1 MWFGI
6 ERTSLLQHLTPMGS
20 RCCNHFFYFL
30 RNTWHHY
37 LKPPGQP
44 QSQFLPSLCSPS
56 YHASHSGQLENWYS
70 PSDWDY
76 SPSLAKATQMLSWSH
91 LQRKYNIKIKRE
103 MHNWYLFPEQHLFVI
118 QMKVLATGLRS
129 CTEWVKPVVQVLFG
143 WRSAASPLCNHGT
156 PVCGVASFGA
166 LAAMLSEKHWTHITH
181 LSNVSIIHRFITSWI
196 WKYLL
201 GWDHPIPSLS
211 LTPSLSF
218 EARTDSNTRERANG
232 CLKWIENRDKNPFL
246 KTLVW

>member
-44 QSQFLPSLCSPS
+44 QSQFLPSPCSPS

-118 QMKVLATGLRS
+118 QMKVLASGLRS
-129 CTEWVKPVVQVLFG
+129 CTEWVSLWFRSCLAEEAQLLHSVTMALLCVVWL
-143 WRSAASPLCNHGT
+143 L
-156 PVCGVASFGA
+156 
-166 LAAMLSEKHWTHITH
+166 LELSEKHWPHTSPICP
-181 LSNVSIIHRFITSWI
+181 LSQ
-196 WKYLL
+196 
-201 GWDHPIPSLS
+201 
-211 LTPSLSF
+211 
-218 EARTDSNTRERANG
+218 
-232 CLKWIENRDKNPFL
+232 
-246 KTLVW
+246 